1 MVSPASPAAE
11 VRVAVVR
18 AGPQGLAAALHLVD
32 RDPGLRRDPVVV
44 DPAGG
49 WLRAWDDRFARL
61 DIGHL
66 RSPDP

>member
-1 MVSPASPAAE
+1 
-11 VRVAVVR
+11 
-18 AGPQGLAAALHLVD
+18 VD